1 MSPTDWLIIAFVAG
15 VLEIISPGF
24 WMLWFAIAAAIVA
37 ACLGMEFI
45 VSLNA
50 QLLLFAALSLLF
62 LVFTR
67 PLVMRLFPSQM
78 ETKSNMAAL
87 VGEEGT
93 TTTAIT
99 PLEYGQVKINGE
111 IWTAFSS
118 ETIPVGTVIKIL
130 AVEGVKLKVAKN

>member
-15 VLEIISPGF
+15 VLEIISSGF

-67 PLVMRLFPSQM
+67 PLVMRLFPSKM
-78 ETKSNMAAL
+78 ENQKQHGRISRGRRHHYYCDYAFRIRTGKNKRRNLDRLFLGNHTRWYSN
-87 VGEEGT
+87 
-93 TTTAIT
+93 
-99 PLEYGQVKINGE
+99 
-111 IWTAFSS
+111 
-118 ETIPVGTVIKIL
+118 
-130 AVEGVKLKVAKN
+130 